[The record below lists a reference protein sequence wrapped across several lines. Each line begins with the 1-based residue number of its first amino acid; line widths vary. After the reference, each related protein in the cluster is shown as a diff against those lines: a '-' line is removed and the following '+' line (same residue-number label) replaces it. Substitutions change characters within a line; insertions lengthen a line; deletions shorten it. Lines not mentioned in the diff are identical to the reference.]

1 MRDHISIC
9 IPTFKRNKSR
19 EHLLRN
25 LATQR
30 VDDLFDFSVVVVD
43 NSAEGLARET
53 VMRLKKE
60 LDLDITYSIEPEQ
73 TIPAARNH
81 ALRLAQGN
89 HIAIIDDDEI
99 PPRDWLST
107 MYNALK
113 TFGVDGC
120 LGPVHPY
127 FEQLPPTWL
136 LKGKFCERPVYRTG
150 TLLHWNQ
157 TRTGNVLLKKEVFDK
172 HGLRFDVDFKTGGSD
187 QEFFRQAIKVGC
199 RFIAVKEAPVY
210 EVVPQNRW
218 TKTYYIKRAI
228 INGYNSY
235 KYIKR
240 EQKTRAAT
248 VTLVKSAGAAIVYT
262 FFVPFCVIF
271 GEHLLMKCVE
281 KGAYH
286 FSRLLAFLGI
296 ELIKKR
302 DL

>member
-9 IPTFKRNKSR
+9 IPTFKRNKSL

-218 TKTYYIKRAI
+218 TKTYYFKRAI